1 VRVGE
6 RAVNRVS
13 GMRRNSPRGS
23 VTLAD
28 VAALAGVS
36 TSTASL
42 AYRSTGSITPAT
54 RARILRAAAELGYAG
69 PDPMARS
76 LKSGRSGIVGV
87 VVAGSIR
94 RAFQNPVALATMAG
108 LSEALDELDVGQLL
122 LPGRREP
129 HAGAAPL
136 LEGMP
141 VDAVVFLTRGEEVDA
156 LLPGLRARRIPI
168 VGVEGPHGDG
178 VAVVDIDDAR
188 GMGELAR
195 HVRGLGH
202 RRVGVLMRTTRIEE
216 DGPPGPVV
224 PVGQGLEEIVNRTIR
239 ERLRAARSVFPDAV
253 RVEAGGRDLEAG
265 EAAAGVLLDLPSPPT
280 AILAQN
286 DMLAASALQAA
297 AARGIRVP
305 EDLTVTGFDGADLP
319 WLGRRLTTV
328 EQPLHDRG
336 VHAGR
341 MVGELLAG
349 RAAASVVLP
358 VRLRTGETA
367 AAPA

>member
-1 VRVGE
+1 
-6 RAVNRVS
+6 
-13 GMRRNSPRGS
+13 MRRNSPRAS

-54 RARILRAAAELGYAG
+54 RARILRAAASIGYAG
-69 PDPMARS
+69 PDPTARS

-108 LSEALDELDVGQLL
+108 LSEALDDLDVGQLL

-129 HAGAAPL
+129 REGSAPL

-156 LLPGLRARRIPI
+156 LLPGLRARRIPM
-168 VGVEGPHGDG
+168 VGVEGPHGEG

-195 HVRGLGH
+195 HVRALGH
-202 RRVGVLMRTTRIEE
+202 RHVAVLMRTTRIEE
-216 DGPPGPVV
+216 DGPPGPVI
-224 PVGQGLEEIVNRTIR
+224 PVGRDLEDIVNRTIR
-239 ERLRAARSVFPDAV
+239 ERLRAAWSVFPDAV

-265 EAAAGVLLDLPSPPT
+265 ERAAGVLLDLPSRPT

-286 DMLAASALQAA
+286 DMLAASAIRAA
-297 AARGIRVP
+297 AARGLRVP
-305 EDLTVTGFDGADLP
+305 EDLTVTGFDGAHLP
-319 WLGRRLTTV
+319 WLERQLTTV

-336 VHAGR
+336 VRAGR

-349 RAAASVVLP
+349 RAPASVVLP
-358 VRLRTGETA
+358 VRVRMGDTA